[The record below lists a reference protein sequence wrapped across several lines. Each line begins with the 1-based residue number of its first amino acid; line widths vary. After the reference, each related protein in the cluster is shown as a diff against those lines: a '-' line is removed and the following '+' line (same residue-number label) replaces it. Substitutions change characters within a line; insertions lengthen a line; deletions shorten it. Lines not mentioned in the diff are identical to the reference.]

1 MAVVLELIAAI
12 PIAMDAEGTR
22 HAMIYANKSL
32 LSEEV
37 HRCDPLHLDGC
48 ASNDCALQEYADRC
62 EGCMC
67 YSPGSGL
74 KYCDGGTGTPG
85 EQNSGCTYEARD
97 HGILCDH
104 HWQCKSKYC
113 VSRFRQQPYTPLV
126 VCALPRWLPVVAQ
139 RQCTRLS

>member
-1 MAVVLELIAAI
+1 MLRLLTMAVVLELIAAI

-32 LSEEV
+32 LSAEA
-37 HRCDPLHLDGC
+37 HRCDPLHPDGC
-48 ASNDCALQEYADRC
+48 LNNDCALQEYADRC

-85 EQNSGCTYEARD
+85 VQNSGCTYEARD
-97 HGILCDH
+97 RWKTCNH
-104 HWQCKSKYC
+104 HWQCKSGRC
-113 VSRFRQQPYTPLV
+113 VSRFRQHPYTPLV
-126 VCALPRWLPVVAQ
+126 ACALPRWLPVVAQ
-139 RQCTRLS
+139 R